1 MSTCGTNVVSLVPR
15 TPEQINLIKRRMA
28 EVSQDPQALIKLS
41 LQLRIIRQDLVAEAS
56 IFDASSD
63 MLAERNLTLRAN
75 TFIEQVEALEASMNK
90 LVGAMT
96 VHQTR

>member
-63 MLAERNLTLRAN
+63 MLALIL
-75 TFIEQVEALEASMNK
+75 
-90 LVGAMT
+90 
-96 VHQTR
+96 